1 MTPDIINTN
10 RIASIILYVYLSMTT
25 DAGLEAVREYRKIPL
40 FAKHEGKR
48 RLNQLRETIVTA
60 DNRICSIARRDEYI
74 DYLEDVKTA
83 FVEPMQPDLTR
94 YLYTVANIIGRTDFP
109 HATAYAT
116 GVIANSI
123 AEIAA
128 EVEDEYIYDALR
140 GKYYSKEG
148 VAYRNSADTIVE
160 ARRYSVHGILAALRR
175 CGELFDKDARLRDV
189 GKLESLSELQA
200 INNGAKIVS
209 NQMCNLSRLVDIAD
223 DIATKKYPHLC
234 EGAK

>member
-1 MTPDIINTN
+1 
-10 RIASIILYVYLSMTT
+10 MTT
-25 DAGLEAVREYRKIPL
+25 DAGLDAVREYRKIPL

-60 DNRICSIARRDEYI
+60 DNRICSVARRDEYI

-83 FVEPMQPDLTR
+83 FAEPMQLDLTKYR
-94 YLYTVANIIGRTDFP
+94 YTVANIVGRTDFP
-109 HATAYAT
+109 DATAYAT

-123 AEIAA
+123 AQISA

-148 VAYRNSADTIVE
+148 IAYRNSADTIVE
-160 ARRYSVHGILAALRR
+160 ARRYSVHGILTALRR
-175 CGELFDKDARLRDV
+175 CGEMFDKDARLRDV
-189 GKLESLSELQA
+189 DKLESLINLRA
-200 INNGAKIVS
+200 ISDGAKIVS
-209 NQMCNLSRLVDIAD
+209 NHMCDLGRLVDIAN

-234 EGAK
+234 EDNK